1 MSPAQSPALPSD
13 AHLIVAAMA
22 AGDERALG
30 ALYDAYGT
38 VAYGLAFAITG
49 AHAAA
54 EKAVATAFADAWRGA
69 GAFDATRGG
78 VLAWLTTLVRRAAL
92 GSTSPRDRARP
103 GAAGIGSVLSAEPS
117 TPVTQALRTLT
128 EPQRRVLELS
138 YFRGL
143 SIRDIAAQLG
153 EPESGAR
160 ELLRAAMNELRSA
173 LSPNDIFEDHGVT
186 RA

>member
-1 MSPAQSPALPSD
+1 MSPPPSPASPSD
-13 AHLIVAAMA
+13 ARRIVAAIA
-22 AGDERALG
+22 AGDEHALG

-49 AHAAA
+49 APAAA
-54 EKAVATAFADAWRGA
+54 EKAVAVAFADAWRGA
-69 GAFDATRGG
+69 GTFDASSGG

-92 GSTSPRDRARP
+92 GSTSAEDRARP
-103 GAAGIGSVLSAEPS
+103 RGTGLVLSAES
-117 TPVTQALRTLT
+117 NTPVSRALRTLT

-143 SIRDIAAQLG
+143 SIREISAQLG

-160 ELLRAAMNELRSA
+160 ELLRSAMTALRSA
-173 LSPNDIFEDHGVT
+173 LSPDAIFEGHGVK

>member
-1 MSPAQSPALPSD
+1 MSPAQSGASPD
-13 AHLIVAAMA
+13 ARVIVAAMA

-30 ALYDAYGT
+30 ALYDAFGT
-38 VAYGLAFAITG
+38 IAYGLAFAITG
-49 AHAAA
+49 APATA

-69 GAFDATRGG
+69 GTFDASRGG

-92 GSTSPRDRARP
+92 GSTPARDRARL
-103 GAAGIGSVLSAEPS
+103 GIAGISSAVSAESS
-117 TPVTQALRTLT
+117 TPVSDALQTLS

-143 SIRDIAAQLG
+143 SIREIAVQLG

-160 ELLRAAMNELRSA
+160 ELLRSAMTKLRSA
-173 LSPNDIFEDHGVT
+173 LSPNAMFEDHGVT